1 MADKIKLEDLD
12 NTNPKTNKPKQQTVD
27 AGSQLATVA
36 SQAQAAQAESIQK
49 MQDQASKVGRQNAEM
64 FNRLVRINTALQ
76 IAAGANDVWENM
88 GDDLAN
94 FHQSAGFEVE
104 IPDLA
109 ALLSLSAS
117 QEQE

>member
-1 MADKIKLEDLD
+1 MAEIKLENLS

-36 SQAQAAQAESIQK
+36 SQAQAAQLQAIEQ
-49 MQDQASKVGRQNAEM
+49 MQSQASVIAKQNAAM
-64 FNRLVRINTALQ
+64 FNQLVSMNTTLE
-76 IAAGANDVWENM
+76 IAAGANQVWSNVGES
-88 GDDLAN
+88 LAN
-94 FHQSAGFEVE
+94 FRQSAGFEVE

>member
-12 NTNPKTNKPKQQTVD
+12 NTTPKSNTPKQQTVD
-27 AGSQLATVA
+27 AGSQLAIVA

-49 MQDQASKVGRQNAEM
+49 MQDQASKVAKQNATK
-64 FNRLVRINTALQ
+64 FNQLVRINTALE
-76 IAAGANDVWENM
+76 IAAGANDVWANM

-94 FHQSAGFEVE
+94 FHQSAGIEVE

-109 ALLSLSAS
+109 ALLPLSAS